1 MIATTEEKKLLT
13 ADEYLALERKTLRE
27 KAGKHEFFN
36 HKRIL
41 MAGGTHAHNKTVY
54 NIGFILGMKSMQTN
68 LNLDITTSETK
79 VISFLNYK
87 NYMYPDVVVVEGKPY
102 FEDDK
107 KDILVNPTLLI
118 EVLSD
123 STEAFD
129 RGDKFTS
136 YRQIKSLREYILI
149 NSTKKTIEQYYSDE
163 KGQWQIGA
171 VVTEGSVTLQSL
183 NLTFDIDEIYANVT
197 FEEVKTHLKSD
208 ENEGV

>member
-41 MAGGTHAHNKTVY
+41 MAGGTFNHNLINGNALTLL
-54 NIGFILGMKSMQTN
+54 NIFSREKKLT
-68 LNLDITTSETK
+68 LYVTSSDTK

-102 FEDDK
+102 FEDDN